1 MKVIII
7 NEIRTKR
14 GSVGKNRYEI
24 GGSLNVLSSTE

>member
-14 GSVGKNRYEI
+14 GKNRYEI